1 MSSKPTRRRLL
12 AAGAA
17 AGTLAAPAVLRA
29 DAPLRWRMATSWPRN
44 LPGPGMNAQR
54 LADRI
59 GQMSGGRLTVQLH
72 AAGELVPALQVFDAI
87 YSGAAEMAHTA
98 SFYWAG
104 KIKAA
109 PFFTTVP
116 FGLTPAEHIAWVEH
130 GGGQALWDELY
141 APFGIKPFMAGNS
154 SFQMGGWLKREIGGV
169 ADLEGLKLRSAGLG
183 GELFQRLGAVTVS
196 LGVPDIYPALQSGAI
211 DGVEFLG
218 PASDLAAG
226 FHQVAKFY
234 YWPTF
239 TKPNGSAECLIGRKA
254 WESLPADLQAVVA
267 NACAAENAFTLAEA
281 DWRDGQ
287 ALEAL
292 VGQHGVQLRRWPE
305 DVVAAAREA
314 AGAMMAGLA
323 GSGEIE
329 RRIHDSYQEALKR
342 IQPWSRVSAEA
353 YLASRGGSA

>member
-1 MSSKPTRRRLL
+1 VSAATRRSALL
-12 AAGAA
+12 AT

-29 DAPLRWRMATSWPRN
+29 QDALTWRMVTSWPRN

-59 GQMSGGRLTVQLH
+59 GRMSGGRLTVRLH
-72 AAGELVPALQVFDAI
+72 AAGELVPALQVFDAV
-87 YSGAAEMAHTA
+87 YAGTAEMAHTA

-104 KIKAA
+104 KAKAA

-116 FGLTPAEHIAWVEH
+116 FGLTPAEHAAWIEH

-141 APFGIKPFMAGNS
+141 APFGLKPFMAGNS
-154 SFQMGGWLKREIGGV
+154 SLQMGGWFTREIKSV
-169 ADLEGLKLRSAGLG
+169 ADLGGLKLRSAGLG

-196 LGVPDIYPALQSGAI
+196 LGVPDIYPALQNGTI

-226 FHQVAKFY
+226 FYQIAKLY

-239 TKPNGSAECLIGRKA
+239 TKPNGTAEALVGLKA
-254 WESLPADLQAVVA
+254 WEALPEDLKAVVA
-267 NACAAENAFTLAEA
+267 NACAAENAYTLAEA
-281 DWRDGQ
+281 DWRDGE

-292 VGQHGVQLRRWPE
+292 VEEHGVELRRWPE
-305 DVVAAAREA
+305 DVIAAARDA
-314 AGAMMAGLA
+314 AEGLMAGFATA
-323 GSGEIE
+323 GGLEQ
-329 RRIHDSYQEALKR
+329 RIHDSYAAALGR
-342 IQPWSRVSAEA
+342 IRPWSRVSVEA
-353 YLASRGGSA
+353 YLGARGGA

>member
-1 MSSKPTRRRLL
+1 LSTATRRRLL

-17 AGTLAAPAVLRA
+17 AGSLAAPATLRA
-29 DAPLRWRMATSWPRN
+29 DGPLRWRMVTSWPRN

-59 GQMSGGRLTVQLH
+59 GQMSGGRLQVQLL
-72 AAGELVPALQVFDAI
+72 AAGELVPALQVFDAV

-104 KIKAA
+104 KVKAA
-109 PFFTTVP
+109 SFFTTVP
-116 FGLTPAEHIAWVEH
+116 FGLTPSEHAAWIEH
-130 GGGQALWDELY
+130 GQGQALWDELY

-154 SFQMGGWLKREIGGV
+154 SFQMGGWLKKEIQGLG
-169 ADLEGLKLRSAGLG
+169 DLKGLKIRSAGLG

-196 LGVPDIYPALQSGAI
+196 LGVPDIYPALQSGTI

-239 TKPNGSAECLIGRKA
+239 SKPNGTAECLVGQKA
-254 WESLPADLQAVVA
+254 WNGLPDDLKAVVA
-267 NACAAENAFTLAEA
+267 HACAAENAYTLAEA
-281 DWRDGQ
+281 DWRDGV

-292 VGQHGVQLRRWPE
+292 VGEHGVQLRRWPE
-305 DVVAAAREA
+305 EVVTAARAAAQA
-314 AGAMMAGLA
+314 IMAGFAEGGDLD
-323 GSGEIE
+323 
-329 RRIHDSYQEALKR
+329 RRIAGSYQEALRR

>member
-1 MSSKPTRRRLL
+1 M
-12 AAGAA
+12 
-17 AGTLAAPAVLRA
+17 V
-29 DAPLRWRMATSWPRN
+29 TSWPRN

-59 GQMSGGRLTVQLH
+59 GRMSGGRLTVQLH
-72 AAGELVPALQVFDAI
+72 AAGELVPALQVFDAV

-104 KIKAA
+104 KVKAA
-109 PFFTTVP
+109 AFFTTVP
-116 FGLTPAEHIAWVEH
+116 FGLTPAEHMAWIEH

-141 APFGIKPFMAGNS
+141 APFAIKPFMAGNS
-154 SFQMGGWLKREIGGV
+154 SLQMGGWLKREIQ
-169 ADLEGLKLRSAGLG
+169 DLAGLKGLKLRSAGLG

-226 FHQVAKFY
+226 FHQIAKYY

-239 TKPNGSAECLIGRKA
+239 TKPNGTAECLVGLKA
-254 WESLPADLQAVVA
+254 WEGLPDDLKAVVA
-267 NACAAENAFTLAEA
+267 NACAAENAYTLAEA

-287 ALEAL
+287 ALDAL
-292 VGQHGVQLRRWPE
+292 VKQHGVNLRRWPE
-305 DVVAAAREA
+305 DVVVAARGTAGELLADFEA
-314 AGAMMAGLA
+314 AGGLDQ
-323 GSGEIE
+323 
-329 RRIHDSYQEALKR
+329 RIYRSYQEALQR

>member
-1 MSSKPTRRRLL
+1 MTGASRRRLL

-17 AGTLAAPAVLRA
+17 TAVG
-29 DAPLRWRMATSWPRN
+29 APLPARAAEAIEWRMVTSWPRN

-59 GQMSGGRLTVQLH
+59 QRLSNGRLTIRLY
-72 AAGELVPALQVFDAI
+72 AAGELVPALQVFDAV

-104 KIKAA
+104 KVKAA

-116 FGLTPAEHIAWVEH
+116 FGLTPAEHIAWIEH

-154 SFQMGGWLKREIGGV
+154 SLQMGGWFRRELSGL
-169 ADLEGLKLRSAGLG
+169 ADLKGLKLRSAGLG
-183 GELFQRLGAVTVS
+183 GDLFQKLGAITVS
-196 LGVPDIYPALQSGAI
+196 LGVPDIYPALQNGTI

-226 FHQVAKFY
+226 FHEVAPFY

-239 TKPNGSAECLIGRKA
+239 TKPNGTAECLVGLEA
-254 WESLPADLQAVVA
+254 WAALPDDLRAVVGE
-267 NACAAENAFTLAEA
+267 ACAAENMFTLAEA
-281 DWRDGQ
+281 DWRDGE

-292 VGQHGVQLRRWPE
+292 TSRHGVSLRRWPGE
-305 DVVAAAREA
+305 VISAARAAAAGQLA
-314 AGAMMAGLA
+314 AFDAMGGLEQRIA
-323 GSGEIE
+323 SSYRDAL
-329 RRIHDSYQEALKR
+329 RRV
-342 IQPWSRVSAEA
+342 QPWSRVSVAA
-353 YLASRGGSA
+353 YLEAREGA